1 MSVITCPRCGASN
14 TLTARFCST
23 CGTSL
28 VTVPAP
34 TLPPAGYVPPPA
46 QQYYPYQYPANSWEV
61 ARTNKINN
69 TLTGLLLLVIGVL
82 IAWIPFAGFIGGIVG
97 FIGGILV
104 YIGREPFGADH
115 VRNTTLA
122 LIFFVVGIAGTI
134 FGFFYALTYG
144 ISSGLGASVVGLF
157 GIVFLIGG
165 AIFGLAEVLLTYSL
179 QSSNRHMLL
188 WTAYGISIF
197 LGVVNVFLLP
207 FGSGGFWTL
216 YFGTGVLLFTGFLAA
231 IPARTLWDSIL
242 PGTRKNR
249 SSRNTTTNDTAT
261 ARKTT
266 LVSKILSKEN
276 HVDAL
281 TLFHQMCGVSF
292 LASARSR
299 KCPCSRQKGII
310 SYVQSRKGLTGK

>member
-1 MSVITCPRCGASN
+1 MGY
-14 TLTARFCST
+14 
-23 CGTSL
+23 
-28 VTVPAP
+28 AP
-34 TLPPAGYVPPPA
+34 SPA
-46 QQYYPYQYPANSWEV
+46 QQYYPYQYPANYWEV
-61 ARTNKINN
+61 ARTSKINN
-69 TLTGLLLLVIGVL
+69 ALTGLLLLVIGVL
-82 IAWIPFAGFIGGIVG
+82 IAWIPFAGFIGGIVGFIGGIVG

-165 AIFGLAEVLLTYSL
+165 AIFGLSEVLLTYSL

-197 LGVVNVFLLP
+197 LGVVNLFLLP

-216 YFGTGVLLFTGFLAA
+216 YFGTGVFLFTGFLAA
-231 IPARTLWDSIL
+231 IPAALYRTAFYLARQMIVL
-242 PGTRKNR
+242 LGIAPPMLQPQPGIP
-249 SSRNTTTNDTAT
+249 SW
-261 ARKTT
+261 
-266 LVSKILSKEN
+266 
-276 HVDAL
+276 
-281 TLFHQMCGVSF
+281 
-292 LASARSR
+292 
-299 KCPCSRQKGII
+299 
-310 SYVQSRKGLTGK
+310 